1 MSGSPSGCIDGAGM
15 PRTIAVIAA
24 HSCPY
29 SEVGGAENGGMSVY
43 VRETAAA
50 LAQRGLRSVIFT
62 RKEYAQSPAELDVPD
77 GCHVVHVHAGPEKPL
92 DKDGLFY
99 HLPEFYEQVNAWTR
113 ENSVEFDLVQ
123 SHYWLSGW
131 VGRRLGQLWGVPWTH
146 MAHTLGRVKD
156 RDRPAGA
163 QRESDQRIAVELEI
177 VRSCNRLIAPTPREV
192 DDLTYLYG
200 ADRSCIDVVPLGA
213 DLARFHRRDSSDLRA
228 RLGLASDERVILFT
242 GRLERLKGVETLI
255 RALPHLRPEVG
266 SHRLLVA
273 GADSGNGVAE
283 AGAFAGERG
292 RLESIAADL
301 GVSQN
306 VTFLGAVAHD
316 QLPLYYSLAD
326 VCAVPSYSESFGLVA
341 LEAEACGTPVVASRV
356 GGLVHV
362 VSDGVTGFTIPAHDP
377 EKYAQKLSL
386 LLGDEALRARMGLAA
401 AELAAGFTWDATAA
415 RLEEVYCNTAASYV
429 RAADSLLG

>member
-1 MSGSPSGCIDGAGM
+1 
-15 PRTIAVIAA
+15 
-24 HSCPY
+24 
-29 SEVGGAENGGMSVY
+29 MSVY

-50 LAQRGLRSVIFT
+50 LAARGVRSVIFT
-62 RKEYAQSPAELDVPD
+62 RKEYASAPGELDVPD
-77 GCHVVHVHAGPEKPL
+77 GCHLVHIHAGPEKPL

-113 ENSVEFDLVQ
+113 ENGVEFDLVQ

-131 VGRRLGQLWGVPWTH
+131 VARRLSGLWGIPWTH

-156 RDRPAGA
+156 RDRPEGA
-163 QRESDQRIAVELEI
+163 ARESDQRIAVELEI

-213 DLARFHRRDSSDLRA
+213 DLERFHRRDPGELRG
-228 RLGLASDERVILFT
+228 RLGIAEGERVILFT
-242 GRLERLKGVETLI
+242 GRLERLKGVEILI
-255 RALPHLRPEVG
+255 RALPHLPPGTGAR
-266 SHRLLVA
+266 RLLVA
-273 GADSGNGVAE
+273 GADSGNGLAE
-283 AGAFAGERG
+283 AGGFGGERG
-292 RLESIAADL
+292 RLESIARDL
-301 GVSQN
+301 GVSSQ
-306 VTFLGAVAHD
+306 VMFLGAVPHD
-316 QLPLYYSLAD
+316 ELPLYYSLAD

-362 VSDGVTGFTIPAHDP
+362 VADGKTGFTIRDHDP
-377 EKYAQKLSL
+377 EKDAERLGL
-386 LLGDEALRARMGLAA
+386 LLSDDALRASMGAAA
-401 AELAAGFTWDATAA
+401 AELASSFTWDATAS
-415 RLEEVYCNTAASYV
+415 RLLEVYCNTAASYV